1 MYAELSFESNKC
13 EEIHTFM
20 GKLAQ
25 DWKFIIQL
33 CAISLVAGGIVQI
46 NYALQGKVSAL
57 EKSDSE
63 KTRAIILIEERFDSL
78 KRDNAELKSE
88 IRQLRERL
96 ETKKIVNIVGK
107 SPMFVG
113 EHYIESWQP

>member
-1 MYAELSFESNKC
+1 
-13 EEIHTFM
+13 M

-33 CAISLVAGGIVQI
+33 CAISLVAGGILQI
-46 NYALQGKVSAL
+46 NYALQSKVSSL
-57 EKSDSE
+57 EKSDEE

-78 KRDNAELKSE
+78 KRDNQELKAE

-96 ETKKIVNIVGK
+96 EIKKIVNVASKTPLIVGDQY
-107 SPMFVG
+107 F
-113 EHYIESWQP
+113 EWQP

>member
-1 MYAELSFESNKC
+1 
-13 EEIHTFM
+13 M

-33 CAISLVAGGIVQI
+33 CAISLVAGGILQI
-46 NYALQGKVSAL
+46 NYALQSKVVNL
-57 EKSDSE
+57 EKSDAE

-78 KRDNAELKSE
+78 KRDNQELKTE

-96 ETKKIVNIVGK
+96 ELKKIVNVAGGSALIVGDQY
-107 SPMFVG
+107 V
-113 EHYIESWQP
+113 ESWQP

>member
-1 MYAELSFESNKC
+1 MYAELSFQSNTC
-13 EEIHTFM
+13 EVTPTIM

-46 NYALQGKVSAL
+46 NYALQGKVNLL
-57 EKSDSE
+57 EKSDAE

-78 KRDNAELKSE
+78 KRDNQELKAE

-96 ETKKIVNIVGK
+96 ELKKIVNIVGK
-107 SPMFVG
+107 YPMFVG
-113 EHYIESWQP
+113 EQYVESWQP

>member
-1 MYAELSFESNKC
+1 MYAELSFESNSC
-13 EEIHTFM
+13 EVTPNLM

-33 CAISLVAGGIVQI
+33 LAIGTVAGGILQI
-46 NYALQGKVSAL
+46 NYALQSKVINL
-57 EKSDSE
+57 EKSDAE

-78 KRDNAELKSE
+78 KRDNAELKAE

-96 ETKKIVNIVGK
+96 ELKKIVNFVGK

-113 EHYIESWQP
+113 ENYVESWQP

>member
-1 MYAELSFESNKC
+1 
-13 EEIHTFM
+13 M
-20 GKLAQ
+20 GKIAQ

-33 CAISLVAGGIVQI
+33 LAIGTVAGGILQN
-46 NYALQGKVSAL
+46 NYLQQSKILNL
-57 EKSDSE
+57 EKSDAE

-78 KRDNAELKSE
+78 KRDNQELKAE

-96 ETKKIVNIVGK
+96 ETKKIVNIVGR

-113 EHYIESWQP
+113 EQYVESWQP